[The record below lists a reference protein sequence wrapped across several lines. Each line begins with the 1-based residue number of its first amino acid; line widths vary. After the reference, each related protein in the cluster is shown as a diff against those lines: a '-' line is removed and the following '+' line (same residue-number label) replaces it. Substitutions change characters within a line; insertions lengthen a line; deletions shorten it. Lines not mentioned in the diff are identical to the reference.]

1 MTSAPWRVEIW
12 KNSKKN
18 RKQFEISKVSKKVPK
33 SVQTCFEVI
42 SLKFFVH
49 CTLEGR
55 EVEKFQKNGKTSEF
69 SNWPKTFSNVSI
81 LVLRG
86 FFSNF
91 YLPVHTGDQKF
102 EQKLKKIEVLK
113 VSKNVLKS
121 FQTSSEL
128 VLRSFSGKN
137 FCPVHPVWSKLAKNT
152 KKWKNFET
160 FKILQKRSQKHCLIM
175 CCMIISTEKT
185 LPSAPWTLEKVP
197 QKSKRIQFFKNVQK
211 RFQDCPNMF
220 WCDFFE
226 IFWPVHPG
234 G

>member
-1 MTSAPWRVEIW
+1 MS
-12 KNSKKN
+12 KN
-18 RKQFEISKVSKKVPK
+18 VSKI
-33 SVQTCFEVI
+33 VQTCFDVI
-42 SLKFFVH
+42 FSRFFVQ

-69 SNWPKTFSNVSI
+69 SNWPKTFSNVSK

-91 YLPVHTGDQKF
+91 YLPVHPGDQKF
-102 EQKLKKIEVLK
+102 EQKLKKIEFLK
-113 VSKNVLKS
+113 VSKNALKS

-128 VLRSFSGKN
+128 VLRYFSGKK
-137 FCPVHPVWSKLAKNT
+137 FSPVHPGWSKLAKNT
-152 KKWKNFET
+152 KKWKNFDT
-160 FKILQKRSQKHCLIM
+160 FKILQKRSQKHCLSM
-175 CCMIISTEKT
+175 FCLIISTEKSST
-185 LPSAPWTLEKVP
+185 QWTLETQKNP
-197 QKSKRIQFFKNVQK
+197 QESKRLQIFKNVQK